1 MQHGRWIPAVVLWIS
16 FASGVAEARNPQHA
30 KFLQLVKRAE
40 GLYQGGHYPEAAA
53 ALQQAY
59 EVEANPRVL
68 YNIARA
74 FDQAGSLKPALEY
87 YQKYLASDR
96 TDAMLAQRASLSVDR
111 LKGLIDKQEAEA
123 KRQQEEQAR
132 SEAKTTAAEG
142 HARAEAEAARKA
154 EAEAALQTQARQRA
168 QLESE
173 LASRRRMRIASF
185 TVGGVGIAAAGVGVA
200 FGVLANSSHTQFTQ
214 ANTAADKDSFAS
226 TTRSRALIAD
236 VGYGAG
242 VLALGAALLL
252 YPKGKEPGAVTLIP
266 APGGVGLAVGF

>member
-1 MQHGRWIPAVVLWIS
+1 MLWMSVAPAP
-16 FASGVAEARNPQHA
+16 AEARNAQHT

-40 GLYQGGHYPEAAA
+40 VLYQGAHYPEAAA
-53 ALQQAY
+53 MLQQAY

-74 FDQAGSLKPALEY
+74 FDQSGSLKPALDY
-87 YQKYLASDR
+87 YQKYLASER

-123 KRQQEEQAR
+123 KKQEEERAR
-132 SEAKTTAAEG
+132 SEAKAKAAEE
-142 HARAEAEAARKA
+142 HAQSEADAARRAEAEAT
-154 EAEAALQTQARQRA
+154 LQTQARQRA
-168 QLESE
+168 QLDSE

-185 TVGGVGIAAAGVGVA
+185 TVGGLGVAAVGVGAA

-214 ANTAADKDSFAS
+214 ADSAADKDSFAS

-242 VLALGAALLL
+242 VLALGAAFFL
-252 YPKGKEPGAVTLIP
+252 YPKGKAPGPVTLVP
-266 APGGVGLAVGF
+266 VPGGVGLAVGF